1 MGLPQ
6 LPASG
11 ISEEVQSASLGS
23 FLQSLPRSSGMS
35 TCDMDGMHGGSASR
49 MGGNSLSSSLGDYQA
64 RTPVELSK
72 FPDDDSF
79 RFRRMEFTNNVHGLT
94 IGSLSKAGQITP
106 RNGRNIQSP
115 ASRIV
120 GFESS
125 RTSSLNDGSNS
136 VSSDHIHSSSA
147 VNVTANEVASS
158 GPLVKKRTLSPFMSP
173 LADQFNGN
181 HLDIGCRNYRS
192 NTPSVSD
199 SCSTSHDHKKA
210 NVGIENHFTMPARS
224 EQKIIPC
231 DNGSMESFFTDG
243 PLPEKNH
250 PPPHII
256 SSASPR
262 LDAREFKSGP
272 ISISPKEVI
281 SLQLSLSPL
290 GPKFS
295 ERVKPVGRR
304 SNSTNEELEDSHS
317 TLKNLK
323 EASKKSKSGNLSP
336 TKGEEFQITSK
347 SFEEVD
353 IFHKEFQPSSLETG
367 SALSYSLFQGSA
379 PTSQCMR
386 FIRSLSGL
394 SVRRSL
400 VGSFEESLLSGRFLS
415 GKPSQVSVCIFAV
428 YYSCVLSLHVTS
440 YNCSVLGTCREL
452 MDFWVY

>member
-1 MGLPQ
+1 MGLPH
-6 LPASG
+6 LPAIG

-79 RFRRMEFTNNVHGLT
+79 GFRRMEFTNNVHGLT

-136 VSSDHIHSSSA
+136 VSSA

-158 GPLVKKRTLSPFMSP
+158 GSLVKKRTLSPFISP
-173 LADQFNGN
+173 SADQFNGN

-192 NTPSVSD
+192 NTPAVSD

-210 NVGIENHFTMPARS
+210 NVGSENHFTMPARS
-224 EQKIIPC
+224 AQKIIPC

-243 PLPEKNH
+243 PLLEKNH

-256 SSASPR
+256 YSASPR
-262 LDAREFKSGP
+262 LDVREFKSGP

-295 ERVKPVGRR
+295 ERVKPAGRH
-304 SNSTNEELEDSHS
+304 SNSTNEELEDCHS

-336 TKGEEFQITSK
+336 TKEEEFQITSK

-353 IFHKEFQPSSLETG
+353 IFHKEFHPSSLETG
-367 SALSYSLFQGSA
+367 TALSYSLFQGSA

-386 FIRSLSGL
+386 FVRSLSGL

-415 GKPSQVSVCIFAV
+415 GKPSQVSVYIC
-428 YYSCVLSLHVTS
+428 CVLLLRIIPSCDKL
-440 YNCSVLGTCREL
+440 
-452 MDFWVY
+452 